1 MPNLT
6 TLELRAVNIADGFF
20 LALNTSASEA
30 RLELIKHSG
39 GPDISAA
46 ASEAYA
52 KSICTMPNLKTLEL
66 EGVNI
71 ADGFFLALKTSAS
84 EARLELI
91 KHSGGP
97 DISAAASEAYAKSI
111 CTMPN
116 LKTLELRAVNIA
128 DGFFLALKTSASEAR
143 LELIKHSGG
152 PDISAA
158 ASEAYA
164 KSICTM
170 PNLTTLELRAVNIA
184 DGFFL
189 ALKTSAS
196 EARLDLIRHSGGPD
210 ISAAASEAYAK
221 SICTMPNLTTLELRA
236 VNIADGFFLALNTSA
251 SEARLELIRHSGGPD
266 ISAAASEA
274 YAKSICTMPNL
285 KTLELEGVNIADG
298 FFLALKTSASEAR
311 LGLIRHSGGPDISAA
326 GSEAYAKSICTM
338 PNLKTLELE
347 GVNIADGFFLALK
360 TSASEA
366 RLGLIRH
373 SGGPDISAAG
383 SEAYAKSICTMPNLK
398 TLELEGVNI
407 ADGFFLALKTS
418 ASEARLELIKHS
430 GGPDISAAASEAY
443 AKSICTMPNLNTLV
457 LRADN
462 IPDGFF
468 LALKTSASEA
478 RLELI
483 KHYGR
488 LDISA
493 AASEAYVKSICT
505 MPNLR
510 TLELQDVNIAD
521 GFFLALE
528 TSASEARLESIKHS
542 GGPDISAA
550 ASEAYAKS
558 ICTMPNLKTLEL
570 EEVNIAHGFF
580 LALKTSASEARL
592 ELIRHYGR
600 LGISAAASEAYA
612 KSICTMPN
620 LKTLELE
627 EVNIAD
633 GFFLALKTSASE
645 ARLELMKHYGRLDIS
660 AAASEAYVKSICTMP
675 NLWTL
680 ELEEVNIADGFFLAL
695 KTSASEARLELIRH
709 YGEFD
714 ISAAASEA
722 YAKSIC
728 TMPNLETLELEE
740 FKIADG
746 FFLALKTSASEA
758 RVS

>member
-189 ALKTSAS
+189 ALK
-196 EARLDLIRHSGGPD
+196 
-210 ISAAASEAYAK
+210 
-221 SICTMPNLTTLELRA
+221 
-236 VNIADGFFLALNTSA
+236 TSA